1 MPRLIAWF
9 ATNHIAANLL
19 LILIVLAGLSALLTM
34 PQKSFPDI
42 DVPIISV
49 SIPYLGAAPEEVE
62 QGVCIR
68 VEEELDGVEGVKEIR
83 SVANESLCS
92 VTVELF
98 EDADESRALDD
109 VKNRIDALDTLPE
122 ETEQPIINLATSI
135 RPVIDLAITG
145 PDDERTLKV
154 LGQRVRD
161 EIAALPGI
169 TQVSLV
175 NTRPYEISIEV
186 SESDLQRFG
195 LTFSQVAEAVRA
207 RAIDLPG
214 GAIKTEDGEILLR
227 TKGQV
232 YWGEEYER
240 LVLLSRPDGS
250 LVFLSD
256 VARVV
261 DGFEDTDQSLRFD
274 GQPAAIIRVS
284 RIGSEDILAITGAVM
299 AYLDTSAQA
308 LPEGVK
314 LTVWNDNSRL
324 LEDRL
329 ATLLDSAR
337 QGFLMVLLLLALF
350 LRPVLAFWVSVGVPV
365 AFMGAL
371 YLTNY
376 VGLSIDGISLFGF
389 ILVLGIMV
397 DDAIVVGESVHSR
410 QREGGTP
417 LVGSIEGTQRI
428 TIPVIF
434 GVLTTICTFLP
445 MLQGVGSSG
454 QIGAVIATVVIC
466 CLIFSL
472 IESQLILPAHLG
484 NKQTKTAKGEVY
496 LLLVPLMVIVLL
508 QFSWSTSSFV
518 GLAIAL
524 MTVVYALDR
533 LGLTD
538 KPANRLIAAQSRF
551 STRIEAVIDGP
562 FRRMV
567 ERATQARYTTLAMAF
582 AFFLSGV
589 AVFGSGRLPFSFFPP
604 LAADQVI
611 AQLTMPLGT
620 SSEITE
626 QAVRHLERT
635 GESIRDELNEQYRR
649 APPVTHILAS
659 VGGSQ
664 GGGLGLPGSGGGGAS
679 GGHMGEVTLQLT
691 PSQARTISTKEVA
704 ALWRERSGSIAGA
717 VELKF
722 NSSLFSVGNAI
733 DIQLAGNDVDELR
746 EVAAG
751 LRAELARYPGVIDIT
766 DSFRSG
772 KQELKLKMTPEG
784 EALGLSL
791 GALAQQ
797 VRQAFYGE
805 EAQRIQR
812 GRDDVRVMVRYTEA
826 ERESLASLDDMRVRT
841 REGSEVP
848 FRTVANASLGQG
860 YSSIKRADRKRV
872 VNVTADVDRTQIT
885 ADEVVGDLSR
895 SYFPVIR
902 AEHPRVSLSL
912 EGEQRQSGE
921 YLVSLVFPFL
931 IALFAIYALLAIP
944 LRSYVKPFIIMS
956 VIPFAFIGAIWGH
969 QIMKL
974 AGLVSGLAMMS
985 ILGMIAAAG
994 VVVNSSLILVYAIN
1008 QRRDAGSSMA
1018 NAVVDA
1024 ATSRCR
1030 PIVLTS
1036 MTTFVGLMPLMFNT
1050 SVQAQFLV
1058 PMAVSLSFGVLFATV
1073 ITLLVVP
1080 SIYLFFEDLFALRD
1094 RLAGDRREASIQNAM

>member
-1 MPRLIAWF
+1 
-9 ATNHIAANLL
+9 
-19 LILIVLAGLSALLTM
+19 
-34 PQKSFPDI
+34 
-42 DVPIISV
+42 
-49 SIPYLGAAPEEVE
+49 
-62 QGVCIR
+62 
-68 VEEELDGVEGVKEIR
+68 
-83 SVANESLCS
+83 
-92 VTVELF
+92 
-98 EDADESRALDD
+98 
-109 VKNRIDALDTLPE
+109 
-122 ETEQPIINLATSI
+122 
-135 RPVIDLAITG
+135 
-145 PDDERTLKV
+145 
-154 LGQRVRD
+154 
-161 EIAALPGI
+161 
-169 TQVSLV
+169 
-175 NTRPYEISIEV
+175 
-186 SESDLQRFG
+186 
-195 LTFSQVAEAVRA
+195 
-207 RAIDLPG
+207 
-214 GAIKTEDGEILLR
+214 
-227 TKGQV
+227 
-232 YWGEEYER
+232 
-240 LVLLSRPDGS
+240 
-250 LVFLSD
+250 
-256 VARVV
+256 
-261 DGFEDTDQSLRFD
+261 
-274 GQPAAIIRVS
+274 
-284 RIGSEDILAITGAVM
+284 
-299 AYLDTSAQA
+299 
-308 LPEGVK
+308 
-314 LTVWNDNSRL
+314 
-324 LEDRL
+324 
-329 ATLLDSAR
+329 
-337 QGFLMVLLLLALF
+337 
-350 LRPVLAFWVSVGVPV
+350 
-365 AFMGAL
+365 
-371 YLTNY
+371 
-376 VGLSIDGISLFGF
+376 
-389 ILVLGIMV
+389 
-397 DDAIVVGESVHSR
+397 
-410 QREGGTP
+410 
-417 LVGSIEGTQRI
+417 
-428 TIPVIF
+428 
-434 GVLTTICTFLP
+434 
-445 MLQGVGSSG
+445 
-454 QIGAVIATVVIC
+454 
-466 CLIFSL
+466 
-472 IESQLILPAHLG
+472 
-484 NKQTKTAKGEVY
+484 
-496 LLLVPLMVIVLL
+496 
-508 QFSWSTSSFV
+508 
-518 GLAIAL
+518 
-524 MTVVYALDR
+524 
-533 LGLTD
+533 
-538 KPANRLIAAQSRF
+538 
-551 STRIEAVIDGP
+551 
-562 FRRMV
+562 
-567 ERATQARYTTLAMAF
+567 
-582 AFFLSGV
+582 
-589 AVFGSGRLPFSFFPP
+589 
-604 LAADQVI
+604 
-611 AQLTMPLGT
+611 
-620 SSEITE
+620 
-626 QAVRHLERT
+626 RT
-635 GESIRDELNEQYRR
+635 GEAIRDELNEQYGA

-664 GGGLGLPGSGGGGAS
+664 GGGLGPPGSGGGGAS

-691 PSQARTISTKEVA
+691 PSQSRTISTKEVA

-1008 QRRDAGSSMA
+1008 QRRDAGSTMA
-1018 NAVVDA
+1018 DAVVDA

-1080 SIYLFFEDLFALRD
+1080 SIYLLFEDLFALRD
-1094 RLAGDRREASIQNAM
+1094 RMAGDSRKASIQNAM

>member
-19 LILIVLAGLSALLTM
+19 LILIVLAGLSAVLTM

-250 LVFLSD
+250 LVYLSD

-417 LVGSIEGTQRI
+417 LIGSIEGTQRI

-518 GLAIAL
+518 GLAIGL

-538 KPANRLIAAQSRF
+538 DPAKRLIAAQSRF
-551 STRIEAVIDGP
+551 SASIEGLIDGP
-562 FRRMV
+562 FRRIV
-567 ERATQARYTTLAMAF
+567 QRATQARYTTLAMAF

-635 GESIRDELNEQYRR
+635 GEAIREELNEQYG
-649 APPVTHILAS
+649 AGPPVTHILAS

-664 GGGLGLPGSGGGGAS
+664 GGGLGPPGSGGGGAS

-691 PSQARTISTKEVA
+691 PSQSRTISTKEVA

-1008 QRRDAGSSMA
+1008 QRRDTGSTMA
-1018 NAVVDA
+1018 DAVVDA

-1080 SIYLFFEDLFALRD
+1080 SIYLFFEDLFALRA
-1094 RLAGDRREASIQNAM
+1094 RMVGDSRRASIQNAM